1 MTKKTRASRWIAGLC
16 WFVAVELFLF
26 APMKLYPGG
35 AFGYLSYFEKF
46 VNWGYPGWFAY
57 VIGSAEIVAAIMLV
71 RPRRRFLGAAIMTF
85 ILTGAIATHIIN
97 HDTIADSIAAPIHL
111 VFMAIVA
118 LGTWPADWREPLGFG
133 QRHFAGSTRTSP
145 VRRAEA

>member
-1 MTKKTRASRWIAGLC
+1 
-16 WFVAVELFLF
+16 
-26 APMKLYPGG
+26 
-35 AFGYLSYFEKF
+35 
-46 VNWGYPGWFAY
+46 
-57 VIGSAEIVAAIMLV
+57 
-71 RPRRRFLGAAIMTF
+71 MTF

-118 LGTWPADWREPLGFG
+118 LGTWPADWREPLRFG
-133 QRHFAGSTRTSP
+133 QRHLAGSTRTSP